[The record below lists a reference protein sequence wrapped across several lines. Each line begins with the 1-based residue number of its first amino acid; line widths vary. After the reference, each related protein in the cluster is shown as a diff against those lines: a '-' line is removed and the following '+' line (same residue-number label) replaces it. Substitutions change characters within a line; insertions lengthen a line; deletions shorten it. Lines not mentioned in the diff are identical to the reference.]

1 MNPVL
6 VHLVRHAEAGVPAH
20 WPGADVARPLSE
32 AGHRQA
38 VRLVKLFADEPFA
51 QLLSSSFLRC
61 TQTFEPLAAARGLA
75 IAVRDELAEGQPW
88 EYLQKAVLESEGE
101 GPTAVCVHGDMLR
114 ELMQD
119 LTDRGVA
126 HPGKEN
132 FRKGSTWVLGVRD
145 GTIVTARHVQ
155 APPAEQSPSD

>member
-1 MNPVL
+1 VNTTF
-6 VHLVRHAEAGVPAH
+6 VHVVRHADAGVPAR
-20 WPGADVARPLSE
+20 WSGADLTRPLSE

-38 VRLVKLFADEPFA
+38 VRLVELFANEPFT
-51 QLLSSSFLRC
+51 QLLSSPFLRC
-61 TQTFEPLAAARGLA
+61 TETLEPLAAARGLA
-75 IAVRDELAEGQPW
+75 IDARDELAEGQPW

-155 APPAEQSPSD
+155 APPSE